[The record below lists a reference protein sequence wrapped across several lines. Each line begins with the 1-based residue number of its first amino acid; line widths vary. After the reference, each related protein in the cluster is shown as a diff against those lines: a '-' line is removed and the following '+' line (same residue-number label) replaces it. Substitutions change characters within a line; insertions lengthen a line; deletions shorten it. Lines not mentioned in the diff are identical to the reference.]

1 MSALNALI
9 YPDCAVMLTDGATN
23 VVGKIDWIGS
33 KVYLYPHLNAA
44 IGLTA
49 AMPGVS
55 WIVETFVGGCAVS
68 FDDMTDTLPKAV
80 EAGLREF
87 EPEMGARGAAEGA
100 FDILALGFSDREG
113 RFVGRVCSYVPGG
126 EPLMQDA
133 GRIYV
138 QPFDKTL
145 EERLERVGL
154 HPKDI
159 LTLPTTQGQADRL
172 ADVMEFQRARAAETG
187 HVIGGFQQ
195 ATILTLDS
203 IVTRVVQ
210 RWPDR
215 VHADFK
221 EDVNK

>member
-9 YPDCAVMLTDGATN
+9 YPDRAVMLTDGATN
-23 VVGKIDWIGS
+23 IDGKIDWIGS

-113 RFVGRVCSYVPGG
+113 RFVGRACSYVPGG
-126 EPLMQDA
+126 EPFMQEA
-133 GRIYV
+133 GPIYV

-154 HPKDI
+154 HPKSI
-159 LTLPTTQGQADRL
+159 AGMGPAVAPDRL
-172 ADVMEFQRARAAETG
+172 LDVMSFQRARAAETG
-187 HVIGGFQQ
+187 HVVGGFQQ

-221 EDVNK
+221 EDA